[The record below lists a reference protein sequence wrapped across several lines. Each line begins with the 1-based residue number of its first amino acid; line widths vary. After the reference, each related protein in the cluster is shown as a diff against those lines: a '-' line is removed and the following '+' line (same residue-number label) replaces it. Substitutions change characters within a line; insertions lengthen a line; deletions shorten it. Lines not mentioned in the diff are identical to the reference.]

1 MFGTNTPKTQGN
13 QSLMQEECSYKAVFP
28 KGPLVIKSIRIF
40 QIKCLK
46 MCSSSRSFLL
56 SQYIAFIG
64 SWKPVSYSHLEIKLV
79 ALVSS
84 GVEQSQYRDLKPSHE
99 DEWTGRKPANLGIQE

>member
-79 ALVSS
+79 ALVSI
-84 GVEQSQYRDLKPSHE
+84 LKPSHE